1 MSSEVQHT
9 RKRKKGI
16 VISDKM
22 DKTVIVKVERTIKH
36 PIYSKV
42 IKQAKKYYAH
52 DSENQSK
59 IGDEVEIEE
68 TRPYSKTKRWRVV

>member
-1 MSSEVQHT
+1 MSSEIQQT

-42 IKQAKKYYAH
+42 IKHAKKYYAH

-59 IGDEVEIEE
+59 IGDEVEIVE